1 MNSENNYSISN
12 DNHFFNI
19 NSLVNIYKDNNEFLT
34 NLCNNNGTNFIL
46 SEDNTMSIINQ
57 ILTSNNRIYNNIIN
71 MMNNNNNNSRS
82 NNSNNYNTR
91 NTNRNVRGLNRDIR
105 NTNIDRNISF
115 RNNRVYIDNIPY
127 IIDNIETYSIQNN
140 TPNSN
145 LHHLRDFFE
154 PVEIFPTQSQIEN
167 ATRIVRYCDIVRP
180 LNTSCPISLERFNDN
195 DRVTIIR
202 YCGHIFNGNE
212 LNNWFRTNCRCPVC
226 RYDIR
231 NYNQSNNINNLFNE
245 VNENNTDNT
254 NNTNTDN
261 TNNNSTNTNST
272 NNTNNING
280 TSTTENINSN
290 TTSQDNLPNNNSSI
304 NNVERNPINNSNSN
318 LIRQMVQNI
327 VNELDSNLLN
337 QNEQNRLEQIFYTI
351 STDISGNIPYNAL
364 NYLWDTYRNNST

>member
-1 MNSENNYSISN
+1 MNNRNNYSTPN
-12 DNHFFNI
+12 DSHYFNI

-57 ILTSNNRIYNNIIN
+57 ILTSNNRIYDNIIN
-71 MMNNNNNNSRS
+71 MMNNNSNNNRS
-82 NNSNNYNTR
+82 NNNNYNVR
-91 NTNRNVRGLNRDIR
+91 NSYRNLRGLNRDIR
-105 NTNIDRNISF
+105 NTGADRNILF

-145 LHHLRDFFE
+145 LHHFRDFFE

-254 NNTNTDN
+254 NNTNT
-261 TNNNSTNTNST
+261 NSTNTNNTNT
-272 NNTNNING
+272 NNTNSIG
-280 TSTTENINSN
+280 TTENINSN

-304 NNVERNPINNSNSN
+304 NNVERNLTNNSNSN